1 MNKNIMEKNEITDDF
16 LATDPIAIN
25 HLLKEM
31 PELKQCKSVLE
42 PCAGIGTLADR
53 FTKLTGTPVDMYDIV
68 SRREDI
74 NECDYMKL
82 NCKNKYDLI
91 FTNFPFKES
100 TKKEPI
106 GFSELLVKA
115 LKDIVPGGYVCSFQR
130 LLQLE
135 SVKRYE
141 KIYSKYKPEIIYVY
155 AFRMK
160 CFHNGNF
167 DEVYQSA
174 VAYSWAIWHKDLNGN
189 FSKDTKLNWIYNK

>member
-1 MNKNIMEKNEITDDF
+1 MNKDIMGKNKITDDF
-16 LATDPIAIN
+16 LETDPIAVN

-53 FTKLTGTPVDMYDIV
+53 FTKMTGTPVDMYDIV

-82 NCKNKYDLI
+82 DCKNKYDLI
-91 FTNFPFKES
+91 LTNFPYKEG
-100 TKKEPI
+100 TKKEPT
-106 GFSELLVKA
+106 GFSELLCKSLQDV
-115 LKDIVPGGYVCSFQR
+115 VPGGYVCSFQR

-141 KIYSKYKPEIIYVY
+141 KIYSKYKPETIYIY

-160 CFHNGNF
+160 CFHNGDFN
-167 DEVYQSA
+167 EVYQSA
-174 VAYSWAIWHKDLNGN
+174 VAYSWVIWHKNLNGD
-189 FSKDTKLNWIYNK
+189 FSKDTKLDWIHNK